1 MKITTIAK
9 TSLAL
14 GLLTTGVITTTT
26 QAANA
31 TTPSSTKVETP
42 QQTANATTPSSTK
55 VEAPQQAANAT
66 TPSSTKVEAPQ
77 QTPNATTPSSTKV
90 ETPQQTPNATTPSS
104 TKVEAPQQAANATT
118 PSSTKVEAPQQ
129 AANATTLS
137 STKVETPQQT
147 PNAPTPPSTKVETP
161 QQAANATTPSSTKV
175 ETPQQTPNATTPS
188 STKVETPQSPTT
200 KQVPTEINP
209 KFKDLRAYYT
219 KPSLEFK
226 NEIGIILKKWTT
238 IRFMNVV
245 PDYFIYKIALVGK
258 DDKKYGEGVHRNVD
272 VFVVLEENNYNLEK
286 YSVGGITK
294 SNSKKVD
301 HKAGVRITKEDNKGT
316 ISHDVSEFKITK
328 EQISLKE
335 LDFKLRKQLVENHN
349 LYGNVGSGKIVIK
362 MKNGG
367 KYTFELH
374 KKLQENRMADVI
386 DGTNIDNIEVNIK

>member
-31 TTPSSTKVETP
+31 TTPSSTKVEAPQSTPPSTKVEAP
-42 QQTANATTPSSTK
+42 QQTANATTP
-55 VEAPQQAANAT
+55 P
-66 TPSSTKVEAPQ
+66 STKVEAPQ
-77 QTPNATTPSSTKV
+77 QT
-90 ETPQQTPNATTPSS
+90 
-104 TKVEAPQQAANATT
+104 ANAT
-118 PSSTKVEAPQQ
+118 
-129 AANATTLS
+129 
-137 STKVETPQQT
+137 
-147 PNAPTPPSTKVETP
+147 TPPSTKVTTPPSTNTP
-161 QQAANATTPSSTKV
+161 QPMQSTK
-175 ETPQQTPNATTPS
+175 S
-188 STKVETPQSPTT
+188 DTPQSPTT

-245 PDYFIYKIALVGK
+245 PDYFIYKITLVGK

-335 LDFKLRKQLVENHN
+335 LDFKLRKQLIEKNN

>member
-31 TTPSSTKVETP
+31 TTPSSTKVEAPQSTP
-42 QQTANATTPSSTK
+42 PSTK
-55 VEAPQQAANAT
+55 IEAPQ
-66 TPSSTKVEAPQ
+66 SK
-77 QTPNATTPSSTKV
+77 PNATTPPSTKI
-90 ETPQQTPNATTPSS
+90 EAPQSKPNAT
-104 TKVEAPQQAANATT
+104 
-118 PSSTKVEAPQQ
+118 
-129 AANATTLS
+129 
-137 STKVETPQQT
+137 
-147 PNAPTPPSTKVETP
+147 TPPSTKVTTPPSTNTP
-161 QQAANATTPSSTKV
+161 QPMQSTK
-175 ETPQQTPNATTPS
+175 S
-188 STKVETPQSPTT
+188 DTPQSPTT

-335 LDFKLRKQLVENHN
+335 LDFKLRKQLIEKNN

>member
-31 TTPSSTKVETP
+31 TTPSSTKVEAPQSTP
-42 QQTANATTPSSTK
+42 PSTK
-55 VEAPQQAANAT
+55 VEAPQSKPNTT
-66 TPSSTKVEAPQ
+66 TPP
-77 QTPNATTPSSTKV
+77 STKV
-90 ETPQQTPNATTPSS
+90 ETPQQTPNATTPPS
-104 TKVEAPQQAANATT
+104 TKVT
-118 PSSTKVEAPQQ
+118 
-129 AANATTLS
+129 
-137 STKVETPQQT
+137 
-147 PNAPTPPSTKVETP
+147 TPPSTNTP
-161 QQAANATTPSSTKV
+161 QPMQSTK
-175 ETPQQTPNATTPS
+175 S
-188 STKVETPQSPTT
+188 DTPQSPTT

-301 HKAGVRITKEDNKGT
+301 HKAGVRITKEDNKGI

-335 LDFKLRKQLVENHN
+335 LDFKLRKQLIEKNN

>member
-1 MKITTIAK
+1 MKMRTIAK

-14 GLLTTGVITTTT
+14 GLLTTGAITVTTQSVKAEKIQSTKVDKVPTLKAERLAMINITAGANSATT
-26 QAANA
+26 QAANTRQERTPKLEKA
-31 TTPSSTKVETP
+31 PNTNEEKTSASKIEKISQPKQEEQKTLNISATPAPKQEQSQTTTESTTPKTKVT
-42 QQTANATTPSSTK
+42 
-55 VEAPQQAANAT
+55 
-66 TPSSTKVEAPQ
+66 
-77 QTPNATTPSSTKV
+77 
-90 ETPQQTPNATTPSS
+90 
-104 TKVEAPQQAANATT
+104 
-118 PSSTKVEAPQQ
+118 
-129 AANATTLS
+129 
-137 STKVETPQQT
+137 
-147 PNAPTPPSTKVETP
+147 TPPSTNTP
-161 QQAANATTPSSTKV
+161 QPMQSTK
-175 ETPQQTPNATTPS
+175 S
-188 STKVETPQSPTT
+188 DTPQSPTT

-209 KFKDLRAYYT
+209 NFKDLRAYYT

-335 LDFKLRKQLVENHN
+335 LDFKLRKQLIEKNN

>member
-1 MKITTIAK
+1 
-9 TSLAL
+9 
-14 GLLTTGVITTTT
+14 
-26 QAANA
+26 
-31 TTPSSTKVETP
+31 
-42 QQTANATTPSSTK
+42 
-55 VEAPQQAANAT
+55 
-66 TPSSTKVEAPQ
+66 
-77 QTPNATTPSSTKV
+77 
-90 ETPQQTPNATTPSS
+90 
-104 TKVEAPQQAANATT
+104 
-118 PSSTKVEAPQQ
+118 
-129 AANATTLS
+129 
-137 STKVETPQQT
+137 
-147 PNAPTPPSTKVETP
+147 
-161 QQAANATTPSSTKV
+161 
-175 ETPQQTPNATTPS
+175 QTPNATTPS

-238 IRFMNVV
+238 IRFMNIV

-258 DDKKYGEGVHRNVD
+258 DDKKYDEGVHRNVD
-272 VFVVLEENNYNLEK
+272 VFVVLEEKNKYGVER

-335 LDFKLRKQLVENHN
+335 LDFKLRKQLIENHN
-349 LYGNVGSGKIVIK
+349 LYGNVGSGKIVIN

>member
-1 MKITTIAK
+1 MYKRQTTPSSTK
-9 TSLAL
+9 
-14 GLLTTGVITTTT
+14 VETT

-31 TTPSSTKVETP
+31 TTPSSTKEEP
-42 QQTANATTPSSTK
+42 
-55 VEAPQQAANAT
+55 
-66 TPSSTKVEAPQ
+66 PQ
-77 QTPNATTPSSTKV
+77 QTPNP
-90 ETPQQTPNATTPSS
+90 
-104 TKVEAPQQAANATT
+104 
-118 PSSTKVEAPQQ
+118 
-129 AANATTLS
+129 
-137 STKVETPQQT
+137 
-147 PNAPTPPSTKVETP
+147 PTSPSTKVETP

-175 ETPQQTPNATTPS
+175 EVPQSTPLSTKVEAPQSKPNATTPPS
-188 STKVETPQSPTT
+188 SNVDTSPPQSPTT

-219 KPSLEFK
+219 KPSIEFK

-301 HKAGVRITKEDNKGT
+301 HKAGVRITKEDNKGI

-335 LDFKLRKQLVENHN
+335 LDFKLRKQLIEKNN

>member
-31 TTPSSTKVETP
+31 TTPSSTKVEAP
-42 QQTANATTPSSTK
+42 QQAANATTPSSTK

-104 TKVEAPQQAANATT
+104 TKVE
-118 PSSTKVEAPQQ
+118 
-129 AANATTLS
+129 
-137 STKVETPQQT
+137 
-147 PNAPTPPSTKVETP
+147 
-161 QQAANATTPSSTKV
+161 
-175 ETPQQTPNATTPS
+175 
-188 STKVETPQSPTT
+188 TPQSPNT

-238 IRFMNVV
+238 IRFMNIV

-335 LDFKLRKQLVENHN
+335 LDFKLRKQLIEKNN

>member
-1 MKITTIAK
+1 MEHTTMKITTIAK

-31 TTPSSTKVETP
+31 TTPP
-42 QQTANATTPSSTK
+42 
-55 VEAPQQAANAT
+55 
-66 TPSSTKVEAPQ
+66 STKVEAPQ

-90 ETPQQTPNATTPSS
+90 E
-104 TKVEAPQQAANATT
+104 APQ
-118 PSSTKVEAPQQ
+118 SK
-129 AANATTLS
+129 
-137 STKVETPQQT
+137 
-147 PNAPTPPSTKVETP
+147 
-161 QQAANATTPSSTKV
+161 
-175 ETPQQTPNATTPS
+175 PNATTPS

-335 LDFKLRKQLVENHN
+335 LDFKLRKQLIEKNN

-362 MKNGG
+362 MKDGG

>member
-31 TTPSSTKVETP
+31 TTPSSTKVE
-42 QQTANATTPSSTK
+42 
-55 VEAPQQAANAT
+55 APQQAA
-66 TPSSTKVEAPQ
+66 
-77 QTPNATTPSSTKV
+77 
-90 ETPQQTPNATTPSS
+90 NATTPSS

-129 AANATTLS
+129 AANATTPS
-137 STKVETPQQT
+137 STKVEAPQQAANATTPPSTKVEAPKQT
-147 PNAPTPPSTKVETP
+147 PNAPTPPSTKVE
-161 QQAANATTPSSTKV
+161 A
-175 ETPQQTPNATTPS
+175 
-188 STKVETPQSPTT
+188 PQSPTT

-209 KFKDLRAYYT
+209 KFKNLRAYYT

-335 LDFKLRKQLVENHN
+335 LDFKLRKQLIEKNN

-374 KKLQENRMADVI
+374 KKLQEDRMADVI

>member
-14 GLLTTGVITTTT
+14 GLLTTGVNTTTT

-31 TTPSSTKVETP
+31 TTPSSTKVEAPQSTPPSTKIEAPQSKPNATTPPSTKVEAP
-42 QQTANATTPSSTK
+42 QQTANATTPPSTK
-55 VEAPQQAANAT
+55 VT
-66 TPSSTKVEAPQ
+66 
-77 QTPNATTPSSTKV
+77 
-90 ETPQQTPNATTPSS
+90 
-104 TKVEAPQQAANATT
+104 
-118 PSSTKVEAPQQ
+118 
-129 AANATTLS
+129 
-137 STKVETPQQT
+137 
-147 PNAPTPPSTKVETP
+147 TPPSTNTP
-161 QQAANATTPSSTKV
+161 QPMQSTK
-175 ETPQQTPNATTPS
+175 S
-188 STKVETPQSPTT
+188 DTPQSPTT

-335 LDFKLRKQLVENHN
+335 LDFKLRKQLIEKNN

>member
-31 TTPSSTKVETP
+31 TTPSSTKVEAP
-42 QQTANATTPSSTK
+42 QQTANATTP
-55 VEAPQQAANAT
+55 P
-66 TPSSTKVEAPQ
+66 
-77 QTPNATTPSSTKV
+77 
-90 ETPQQTPNATTPSS
+90 
-104 TKVEAPQQAANATT
+104 
-118 PSSTKVEAPQQ
+118 
-129 AANATTLS
+129 
-137 STKVETPQQT
+137 
-147 PNAPTPPSTKVETP
+147 
-161 QQAANATTPSSTKV
+161 STKV

-188 STKVETPQSPTT
+188 STKVETTQAANATTPPSSNVDTSPPQSPTT

-219 KPSLEFK
+219 KPSIEFK

-301 HKAGVRITKEDNKGT
+301 HKAGVRITKEDNKGI

-335 LDFKLRKQLVENHN
+335 LDFKLRKQLIEKNN

>member
-31 TTPSSTKVETP
+31 TTPSSTKVEAP
-42 QQTANATTPSSTK
+42 QQTPNATTPSSTK
-55 VEAPQQAANAT
+55 VETPQQAANAT

-90 ETPQQTPNATTPSS
+90 ETPQQTPNAPTTP
-104 TKVEAPQQAANATT
+104 
-118 PSSTKVEAPQQ
+118 
-129 AANATTLS
+129 
-137 STKVETPQQT
+137 
-147 PNAPTPPSTKVETP
+147 
-161 QQAANATTPSSTKV
+161 
-175 ETPQQTPNATTPS
+175 

-335 LDFKLRKQLVENHN
+335 LDFKLRKQLIEKNN

>member
-31 TTPSSTKVETP
+31 TTPSSTKVE
-42 QQTANATTPSSTK
+42 
-55 VEAPQQAANAT
+55 APQQAANAT
-66 TPSSTKVEAPQ
+66 TPSSTKVEAP
-77 QTPNATTPSSTKV
+77 K
-90 ETPQQTPNATTPSS
+90 
-104 TKVEAPQQAANATT
+104 
-118 PSSTKVEAPQQ
+118 
-129 AANATTLS
+129 
-137 STKVETPQQT
+137 
-147 PNAPTPPSTKVETP
+147 
-161 QQAANATTPSSTKV
+161 
-175 ETPQQTPNATTPS
+175 QTPNATTPS

-238 IRFMNVV
+238 IRFMNIV

-301 HKAGVRITKEDNKGT
+301 HKAGVRITKEDNKGI

-335 LDFKLRKQLVENHN
+335 LDFKLRKQLIENHN

-386 DGTNIDNIEVNIK
+386 DATNIDNIEVNIK

>member
-26 QAANA
+26 Q
-31 TTPSSTKVETP
+31 E
-42 QQTANATTPSSTK
+42 ANATTPSSTK
-55 VEAPQQAANAT
+55 VEAPQS
-66 TPSSTKVEAPQ
+66 TPPSTKVEAPQ
-77 QTPNATTPSSTKV
+77 SKPNATTP
-90 ETPQQTPNATTPSS
+90 P
-104 TKVEAPQQAANATT
+104 
-118 PSSTKVEAPQQ
+118 
-129 AANATTLS
+129 L
-137 STKVETPQQT
+137 
-147 PNAPTPPSTKVETP
+147 
-161 QQAANATTPSSTKV
+161 TKV

-238 IRFMNVV
+238 IRFMNIV

-258 DDKKYGEGVHRNVD
+258 DDKKYDEGVHRNVD
-272 VFVVLEENNYNLEK
+272 VFVVLEEKNKYGVER

-335 LDFKLRKQLVENHN
+335 LDFKLRKQLIENHN
-349 LYGNVGSGKIVIK
+349 LYGNVGSGKIVIN

>member
-31 TTPSSTKVETP
+31 TTPSSTKI
-42 QQTANATTPSSTK
+42 
-55 VEAPQQAANAT
+55 EA
-66 TPSSTKVEAPQ
+66 
-77 QTPNATTPSSTKV
+77 
-90 ETPQQTPNATTPSS
+90 
-104 TKVEAPQQAANATT
+104 
-118 PSSTKVEAPQQ
+118 
-129 AANATTLS
+129 
-137 STKVETPQQT
+137 
-147 PNAPTPPSTKVETP
+147 P

-175 ETPQQTPNATTPS
+175 ETPQQTPNATTPPS
-188 STKVETPQSPTT
+188 TKVEAPKQTPNAPTPPSTKVEAPKQTPNAPTPPSTKVETPQSPTT

-335 LDFKLRKQLVENHN
+335 LDFKLRKQLIENHN

>member
-31 TTPSSTKVETP
+31 TTPSSTKVEAPQLTPPSTKIEAPQSKPNATTPPSTKVEAP
-42 QQTANATTPSSTK
+42 QQTANATTPPSTK
-55 VEAPQQAANAT
+55 VT
-66 TPSSTKVEAPQ
+66 
-77 QTPNATTPSSTKV
+77 
-90 ETPQQTPNATTPSS
+90 
-104 TKVEAPQQAANATT
+104 
-118 PSSTKVEAPQQ
+118 
-129 AANATTLS
+129 
-137 STKVETPQQT
+137 
-147 PNAPTPPSTKVETP
+147 TPPSTNTP
-161 QQAANATTPSSTKV
+161 QPMQSTK
-175 ETPQQTPNATTPS
+175 S
-188 STKVETPQSPTT
+188 DTPQSPTT

-335 LDFKLRKQLVENHN
+335 LDFKLRKQLIEKNN

>member
-31 TTPSSTKVETP
+31 TTPSSTKVEAPQSTPPSTKIEAPQSKPNATTPPSTKVEAP
-42 QQTANATTPSSTK
+42 QQTANATTPPSTK
-55 VEAPQQAANAT
+55 VT
-66 TPSSTKVEAPQ
+66 
-77 QTPNATTPSSTKV
+77 
-90 ETPQQTPNATTPSS
+90 
-104 TKVEAPQQAANATT
+104 
-118 PSSTKVEAPQQ
+118 
-129 AANATTLS
+129 
-137 STKVETPQQT
+137 
-147 PNAPTPPSTKVETP
+147 TPPSTNTP
-161 QQAANATTPSSTKV
+161 QPMQSTK
-175 ETPQQTPNATTPS
+175 S
-188 STKVETPQSPTT
+188 DTPQSPTT

-335 LDFKLRKQLVENHN
+335 LDFKLRKQLIEKNN

-386 DGTNIDNIEVNIK
+386 D

>member
-31 TTPSSTKVETP
+31 TTPSSTKVEAPQSTPPSTKIEAPQSKPNATTPPSTKVEAP
-42 QQTANATTPSSTK
+42 QQTANATTPPSTK
-55 VEAPQQAANAT
+55 VT
-66 TPSSTKVEAPQ
+66 
-77 QTPNATTPSSTKV
+77 
-90 ETPQQTPNATTPSS
+90 
-104 TKVEAPQQAANATT
+104 
-118 PSSTKVEAPQQ
+118 
-129 AANATTLS
+129 
-137 STKVETPQQT
+137 
-147 PNAPTPPSTKVETP
+147 TPPSTNTP
-161 QQAANATTPSSTKV
+161 QPMQSTK
-175 ETPQQTPNATTPS
+175 S
-188 STKVETPQSPTT
+188 DTPQSPTK

-335 LDFKLRKQLVENHN
+335 LDFKLRKQLIEKNN

>member
-31 TTPSSTKVETP
+31 TTPSSTKVEAP
-42 QQTANATTPSSTK
+42 QQTANATTP
-55 VEAPQQAANAT
+55 P
-66 TPSSTKVEAPQ
+66 
-77 QTPNATTPSSTKV
+77 STKV

-104 TKVEAPQQAANATT
+104 TKVETTQAANATT
-118 PSSTKVEAPQQ
+118 PSSTKVEAPQ
-129 AANATTLS
+129 S
-137 STKVETPQQT
+137 K
-147 PNAPTPPSTKVETP
+147 
-161 QQAANATTPSSTKV
+161 
-175 ETPQQTPNATTPS
+175 PNATTPS

-335 LDFKLRKQLVENHN
+335 LDFKLRKQLIEKNN

-362 MKNGG
+362 MKDGG

>member
-31 TTPSSTKVETP
+31 TTLSSTKVEAPQSTPPSTKIEAPQSTPPSTKIEAPQSKPNATTPPSTKVEAP
-42 QQTANATTPSSTK
+42 QQTANATTPPSTK
-55 VEAPQQAANAT
+55 VT
-66 TPSSTKVEAPQ
+66 
-77 QTPNATTPSSTKV
+77 
-90 ETPQQTPNATTPSS
+90 
-104 TKVEAPQQAANATT
+104 
-118 PSSTKVEAPQQ
+118 
-129 AANATTLS
+129 
-137 STKVETPQQT
+137 
-147 PNAPTPPSTKVETP
+147 TPPSTNTP
-161 QQAANATTPSSTKV
+161 QPMQSTK
-175 ETPQQTPNATTPS
+175 S
-188 STKVETPQSPTT
+188 DTPQSPTT

-335 LDFKLRKQLVENHN
+335 LDFKLRKQLIEKNN

>member
-26 QAANA
+26 Q
-31 TTPSSTKVETP
+31 E
-42 QQTANATTPSSTK
+42 ANATTPSSTK
-55 VEAPQQAANAT
+55 VEAPQS
-66 TPSSTKVEAPQ
+66 TPPSTKVEAPQ
-77 QTPNATTPSSTKV
+77 SKPNATTPPSTKV

-104 TKVEAPQQAANATT
+104 TKVE
-118 PSSTKVEAPQQ
+118 
-129 AANATTLS
+129 
-137 STKVETPQQT
+137 TPQS
-147 PNAPTPPSTKVETP
+147 PTTRQP
-161 QQAANATTPSSTKV
+161 
-175 ETPQQTPNATTPS
+175 PS

-238 IRFMNVV
+238 IRFMNIV

-258 DDKKYGEGVHRNVD
+258 DDKKYDEGVHRNVD
-272 VFVVLEENNYNLEK
+272 VFVVLEEKNKYGVER

-335 LDFKLRKQLVENHN
+335 LDFKLRKQLIENHN
-349 LYGNVGSGKIVIK
+349 LYGNVGSGKIVIN

>member
-31 TTPSSTKVETP
+31 TTPSSTKVEAPQSTPPSTKIEAPQSKPNATTPPSTKVEAP
-42 QQTANATTPSSTK
+42 QQTANATTPPSTK
-55 VEAPQQAANAT
+55 VT
-66 TPSSTKVEAPQ
+66 
-77 QTPNATTPSSTKV
+77 
-90 ETPQQTPNATTPSS
+90 
-104 TKVEAPQQAANATT
+104 
-118 PSSTKVEAPQQ
+118 
-129 AANATTLS
+129 
-137 STKVETPQQT
+137 
-147 PNAPTPPSTKVETP
+147 TPPSTNTP
-161 QQAANATTPSSTKV
+161 QPMQSTK
-175 ETPQQTPNATTPS
+175 S
-188 STKVETPQSPTT
+188 DTPQSPTT

-335 LDFKLRKQLVENHN
+335 LDFKLRKQLIEKNN

-362 MKNGG
+362 MRNGG

>member
-1 MKITTIAK
+1 MKMRTIAK

-14 GLLTTGVITTTT
+14 GLLTTGAITVTTQSVKAEKIQSTKVDKVPTLKAERLAMINITAGANSATT
-26 QAANA
+26 QAANTRQERTPKLEKA
-31 TTPSSTKVETP
+31 PNTNEEKTSASKIEKISQPKQEEQKTLNISATPAPKQEQSQTTTESTTPKTKVT
-42 QQTANATTPSSTK
+42 
-55 VEAPQQAANAT
+55 
-66 TPSSTKVEAPQ
+66 
-77 QTPNATTPSSTKV
+77 
-90 ETPQQTPNATTPSS
+90 
-104 TKVEAPQQAANATT
+104 
-118 PSSTKVEAPQQ
+118 
-129 AANATTLS
+129 
-137 STKVETPQQT
+137 
-147 PNAPTPPSTKVETP
+147 TPPSTNTP
-161 QQAANATTPSSTKV
+161 QPMQSTK
-175 ETPQQTPNATTPS
+175 S
-188 STKVETPQSPTT
+188 DTPQSPTT

-335 LDFKLRKQLVENHN
+335 LDFKLRKQLIKKNN